1 VLNPSALSH
10 LKDHEMPYEIL
21 IADDHP
27 LFRSALHQAL
37 SLGLGP
43 DARLVEAESI
53 ADLEARL
60 TEKSDWDLVLLDLNM
75 PGAYGFSGLVLLRGQ
90 YPQVPVVMVS
100 AQEEAAVV
108 VKSREFGASGF
119 IPKSSSLETIQ
130 KAVRTVL
137 DGDVWWPPQVN
148 ESISVSA
155 EAKAASE
162 GLASLTPQQ
171 FRVLTMVC
179 EGLLNKQI
187 AYELSVSEATI
198 KAHVT
203 AIFRKLNVR
212 TRTQAALLL
221 QQLES
226 IPQS

>member
-1 VLNPSALSH
+1 MAA
-10 LKDHEMPYEIL
+10 YEIL

-27 LFRSALHQAL
+27 LFRSALQQAL

-43 DARLVEAESI
+43 DVRLVEAASI
-53 ADLEARL
+53 AELEACL
-60 TEKSDWDLVLLDLNM
+60 AEKADWDLVLLDLNM

-90 YPQVPVVMVS
+90 YPQIPVVMVS
-100 AQEEAAVV
+100 AQEDSAVIV
-108 VKSREFGASGF
+108 RAREFGASGF
-119 IPKSSSLETIQ
+119 IPKSSPLESIQ
-130 KAVRTVL
+130 QGVRAVL
-137 DGDVWWPPQVN
+137 DGDVWWPAQTLAAVAL
-148 ESISVSA
+148 SA
-155 EAKAASE
+155 EAKAASA

-179 EGLLNKQI
+179 DGLLNKQI
-187 AYELSVSEATI
+187 AYQLNVSEATI

-203 AIFRKLNVR
+203 AIFRKLGVR

-226 IPQS
+226 IADS

>member
-1 VLNPSALSH
+1 MAAY
-10 LKDHEMPYEIL
+10 DIL

-37 SLGLGP
+37 SLGLGSEV
-43 DARLVEAESI
+43 RLVEASSI
-53 ADLEARL
+53 AELETQLSA
-60 TEKSDWDLVLLDLNM
+60 KSDWDLVLLDLNM

-90 YPQVPVVMVS
+90 YPQVPVVMIS

-108 VKSREFGASGF
+108 ARSREFGASGF

-130 KAVRTVL
+130 EAVRAVL
-137 DGDVWWPPQVN
+137 DGDAWWPALGEEPVA
-148 ESISVSA
+148 VSEQER
-155 EAKAASE
+155 EASA

-187 AYELSVSEATI
+187 AYQLNVSEATV

-203 AIFRKLNVR
+203 AIFRKLGVR

-221 QQLES
+221 QQLETL
-226 IPQS
+226 PGQ

>member
-1 VLNPSALSH
+1 MAA
-10 LKDHEMPYEIL
+10 YEIL

-27 LFRSALHQAL
+27 LFRSALQQAL
-37 SLGLGP
+37 SMGLGSE
-43 DARLVEAESI
+43 AHLVEVASI
-53 ADLEARL
+53 AELEARL
-60 TEKSDWDLVLLDLNM
+60 NEKRDWDLVLLDLNM

-90 YPQVPVVMVS
+90 YPQIPVVMVS

-108 VKSREFGASGF
+108 QRSREFGASGF
-119 IPKSSSLETIQ
+119 IPKSSPLETIQ
-130 KAVRTVL
+130 LAVRAVL
-137 DGDVWWPPQVN
+137 DGDVWWPPQL
-148 ESISVSA
+148 EEASA
-155 EAKAASE
+155 LSDEVRAVSE

-187 AYELSVSEATI
+187 AYELSVSEATV

-203 AIFRKLNVR
+203 AIFRKLGVR

-221 QQLES
+221 QQMES
-226 IPQS
+226 LPAA

>member
-1 VLNPSALSH
+1 MAA
-10 LKDHEMPYEIL
+10 YEIL

-27 LFRSALHQAL
+27 LFRSALQQAL
-37 SLGLGP
+37 TLGLGP
-43 DARLVEAESI
+43 QVRLVEAASI
-53 ADLEARL
+53 AELEACL
-60 TEKSDWDLVLLDLNM
+60 AEKNDWDLVLLDLNM

-90 YPQVPVVMVS
+90 YPQIPVVMIS
-100 AQEEAAVV
+100 AQEEASVV
-108 VKSREFGASGF
+108 NRSREFGASGF
-119 IPKSSSLETIQ
+119 IPKSSSLEIIQ
-130 KAVRTVL
+130 QAVRQVL
-137 DGDVWWPPQVN
+137 DGDTWWPQLAEEAAP
-148 ESISVSA
+148 VSA
-155 EAKAASE
+155 EAKAASA

-187 AYELSVSEATI
+187 AYELNVSEATV

-203 AIFRKLNVR
+203 AIFRKLGVR

-226 IPQS
+226 IPGQ

>member
-1 VLNPSALSH
+1 MAA
-10 LKDHEMPYEIL
+10 YEIL

-27 LFRSALHQAL
+27 LFRSALQQAL
-37 SLGLGP
+37 TLGLGS
-43 DARLVEAESI
+43 DAHLVEVASI
-53 ADLEARL
+53 AELEARL
-60 TEKSDWDLVLLDLNM
+60 NEKRDWDLVLLDLNM

-90 YPQVPVVMVS
+90 YPQIPVVMVS

-108 VKSREFGASGF
+108 QRSREFGASGF
-119 IPKSSSLETIQ
+119 IPKSSPLETIQ
-130 KAVRTVL
+130 DAVRAVL
-137 DGDVWWPPQVN
+137 DGDAWWPPQ
-148 ESISVSA
+148 A
-155 EAKAASE
+155 EEAAALSEEVRAASE

-187 AYELSVSEATI
+187 AYELSVSEATV

-203 AIFRKLNVR
+203 AIFRKLGVR

-221 QQLES
+221 QQMES
-226 IPQS
+226 MPS

>member
-1 VLNPSALSH
+1 MPSH
-10 LKDHEMPYEIL
+10 HIL

-27 LFRSALHQAL
+27 LFRSALRQAL
-37 SLGLGP
+37 TLAFGSTV
-43 DARLVEAESI
+43 AVAEAESI
-53 ADLEARL
+53 AELETRL
-60 TEKSDWDLVLLDLNM
+60 SQKHDWDLVLLDLNM

-100 AQEEAAVV
+100 AQDDPAVV
-108 VKSREFGASGF
+108 ARAREFGATGF
-119 IPKSSSLETIQ
+119 IPKSSSLEIIQ
-130 KAVRTVL
+130 SAVQAVL
-137 DGDVWWPPQVN
+137 DGDDWWPPMTLEAV
-148 ESISVSA
+148 EVSA
-155 EAKAASE
+155 QARAAGQ

-187 AYELSVSEATI
+187 AFELSVSEATV

-203 AIFRKLNVR
+203 AIFRKLGVR

-221 QQLES
+221 QQLAS
-226 IPQS
+226 VPTN

>member
-1 VLNPSALSH
+1 MAS
-10 LKDHEMPYEIL
+10 YEIL

-27 LFRSALHQAL
+27 LFRNALNQAL
-37 SLGLGP
+37 ILGLGS
-43 DARLVEAESI
+43 DV
-53 ADLEARL
+53 RL
-60 TEKSDWDLVLLDLNM
+60 TEAANIAELEERLTAKSDWDLVLLDLNM

-90 YPQVPVVMVS
+90 YPQVPVVMIS
-100 AQEEAAVV
+100 AQEDPAVIQRS
-108 VKSREFGASGF
+108 KEFGASGF
-119 IPKSSSLETIQ
+119 IPKSSPMDVLQE
-130 KAVRTVL
+130 AVQSVL
-137 DGDVWWPPQVN
+137 DGDVWWPPEVAPH
-148 ESISVSA
+148 ETLSD
-155 EAKAASE
+155 ETKAASA

-187 AYELSVSEATI
+187 AYELSVSEATV

-221 QQLES
+221 QQLETVPTS
-226 IPQS
+226 

>member
-1 VLNPSALSH
+1 MAT
-10 LKDHEMPYEIL
+10 YEIL

-27 LFRSALHQAL
+27 LFRSALQQAL
-37 SLGLGP
+37 TLGLG
-43 DARLVEAESI
+43 DQARLVEVASI
-53 ADLEARL
+53 AELEEHLEAKR
-60 TEKSDWDLVLLDLNM
+60 DWDLVLLDLNM

-90 YPQVPVVMVS
+90 YPQIPVVMVS

-108 VKSREFGASGF
+108 QRSREFGASGF
-119 IPKSSSLETIQ
+119 IPKSSPLETIQ
-130 KAVRTVL
+130 SAVRAVL
-137 DGDVWWPPQVN
+137 DGDVWWPPQL
-148 ESISVSA
+148 E
-155 EAKAASE
+155 EAAALSEEMRSASE

-187 AYELSVSEATI
+187 AYELNVSEATV

-203 AIFRKLNVR
+203 AIFRKLGVR

-221 QQLES
+221 QQMES
-226 IPQS
+226 VPS

>member
-1 VLNPSALSH
+1 MAV
-10 LKDHEMPYEIL
+10 YEIL

-27 LFRSALHQAL
+27 LFRSALQQAL

-43 DARLVEAESI
+43 DVRLVEAASI
-53 ADLEARL
+53 AELEARL
-60 TEKSDWDLVLLDLNM
+60 AEKSDWDLVLLDLNM

-100 AQEEAAVV
+100 AQEDAAVV
-108 VKSREFGASGF
+108 ARSREFGASGF
-119 IPKSSSLETIQ
+119 IPKSSALETIQ
-130 KAVRTVL
+130 QAVRQVL
-137 DGDVWWPPQVN
+137 DGDVWWPALTA
-148 ESISVSA
+148 EAISLSA
-155 EAKAASE
+155 EAKAASA

-187 AYELSVSEATI
+187 AYELHVSEATI

-203 AIFRKLNVR
+203 AIFRKLGVR

-226 IPQS
+226 IPGQ

>member
-1 VLNPSALSH
+1 MPSH
-10 LKDHEMPYEIL
+10 HIL

-37 SLGLGP
+37 TLGLGP
-43 DARLVEAESI
+43 SVALAEAESI
-53 ADLEARL
+53 VELEAHL
-60 TEKSDWDLVLLDLNM
+60 AHKHDWDLVLLDLNM

-90 YPQVPVVMVS
+90 YPHVPVVMVS
-100 AQEEAAVV
+100 AQDEPAVIARA
-108 VKSREFGASGF
+108 REFGAAGF
-119 IPKSSSLETIQ
+119 IPKSSPLEIIQ
-130 KAVRTVL
+130 HAVQAVL
-137 DGDVWWPPQVN
+137 DGEDWWPAVTLQAAEVSPQ
-148 ESISVSA
+148 A
-155 EAKAASE
+155 RAAGE

-187 AYELSVSEATI
+187 AYELSVSEATV

-203 AIFRKLNVR
+203 AIFRKLGVR

-221 QQLES
+221 QQLAS
-226 IPQS
+226 IPGA

>member
-1 VLNPSALSH
+1 MAA
-10 LKDHEMPYEIL
+10 YEII

-27 LFRSALHQAL
+27 LFRSALQQAL
-37 SLGLGP
+37 TMGLRENV
-43 DARLVEAESI
+43 RLVEAASI
-53 ADLEARL
+53 AELESLLNQGA
-60 TEKSDWDLVLLDLNM
+60 DWDLVLLDLNM

-90 YPQVPVVMVS
+90 YPHLPVVMIS
-100 AQEEAAVV
+100 AQEDAAVV
-108 VKSREFGASGF
+108 ARSREFGASGF

-130 KAVRTVL
+130 EAVRAVL
-137 DGDVWWPPQVN
+137 DGDVWWPSNIQDVAN
-148 ESISVSA
+148 VSD
-155 EAKAASE
+155 EAKAASA

-179 EGLLNKQI
+179 DGLLNKQI

-203 AIFRKLNVR
+203 AIFRKLGVR

-221 QQLES
+221 QQMGS
-226 IPQS
+226 IPTS

>member
-1 VLNPSALSH
+1 MAS
-10 LKDHEMPYEIL
+10 YEIL

-37 SLGLGP
+37 TIGLGP
-43 DARLVEAESI
+43 
-53 ADLEARL
+53 EARL
-60 TEKSDWDLVLLDLNM
+60 SEAASIAELETRLNEKADWDLVLLDLNM

-90 YPQVPVVMVS
+90 YPQIPVVMVS
-100 AQEEAAVV
+100 AQEDAAVV
-108 VKSREFGASGF
+108 QRSREFGASGF
-119 IPKSSSLETIQ
+119 IPKSSELSVLQ
-130 KAVRTVL
+130 QAVRSVL
-137 DGDVWWPPQVN
+137 DGDVWWPPQVDAVT
-148 ESISVSA
+148 EMSEEVR
-155 EAKAASE
+155 AASA

-187 AYELSVSEATI
+187 AYELSVSEATV

-221 QQLES
+221 AQMES
-226 IPQS
+226 VPGA

>member
-1 VLNPSALSH
+1 
-10 LKDHEMPYEIL
+10 MPYEIL

-148 ESISVSA
+148 ESISVSP

-226 IPQS
+226 IAQS

>member
-1 VLNPSALSH
+1 MAA
-10 LKDHEMPYEIL
+10 YEIL

-27 LFRSALHQAL
+27 LFRSALQQAL
-37 SLGLGP
+37 TMGLGA
-43 DARLVEAESI
+43 DAHLVEVASI
-53 ADLEARL
+53 AELETRL
-60 TEKSDWDLVLLDLNM
+60 NEKRDWDLVLLDLNM

-90 YPQVPVVMVS
+90 YPQIPVVMVS

-108 VKSREFGASGF
+108 QRSREFGASGF
-119 IPKSSSLETIQ
+119 IPKSSPLPTIQ
-130 KAVRTVL
+130 DAVRAVL
-137 DGDVWWPPQVN
+137 DGDVWWPPQL
-148 ESISVSA
+148 EEASA
-155 EAKAASE
+155 MSDEVRAASE

-187 AYELSVSEATI
+187 AYELSVSEATV

-221 QQLES
+221 QQMES
-226 IPQS
+226 MPAA

>member
-1 VLNPSALSH
+1 MAA
-10 LKDHEMPYEIL
+10 YEIL

-27 LFRSALHQAL
+27 LFRSALQQAL
-37 SLGLGP
+37 SMGLG
-43 DARLVEAESI
+43 AEAHLVEVASI
-53 ADLEARL
+53 AELEVRL
-60 TEKSDWDLVLLDLNM
+60 NENRDWDLVLLDLNM

-90 YPQVPVVMVS
+90 YPQIPVVMVS

-108 VKSREFGASGF
+108 QRSREFGASGF
-119 IPKSSSLETIQ
+119 IPKSSPLETIQ
-130 KAVRTVL
+130 DAVRAVL
-137 DGDVWWPPQVN
+137 DGDTWWPPQV
-148 ESISVSA
+148 E
-155 EAKAASE
+155 EAAALSEEVRAASE

-187 AYELSVSEATI
+187 AYELSVSEATV

-203 AIFRKLNVR
+203 AIFRKLGVR

-221 QQLES
+221 QQMES
-226 IPQS
+226 MPAG